1 MTTSRGD
8 ASIGRILATVHIAED
23 FEFGMRYEYGATATG
38 KLTYAKV
45 LSTHDGGV
53 MPGFDAKQA
62 CSAHESMMDKLAY
75 VLDMDPIR
83 VRQLNAVM
91 EEIQFTAGTST
102 RVPSSPEDIIRN
114 R

>member
-8 ASIGRILATVHIAED
+8 VSIGRILATVHIAED

-45 LSTHDGGV
+45 LSTDDGG
-53 MPGFDAKQA
+53 MAGFDAKQA

-91 EEIQFTAGTST
+91 EEIQFAGGTST
-102 RVPSSPEDIIRN
+102 GVSSSPEDIIRN